1 MPSPDATTH
10 HFSGLTTMFVVTH
23 LRDRVGA
30 GALERV
36 LELAGETRSVAEL
49 CDERTWTSY
58 DQYRRLLEAAST
70 VMGGPEQLFAPAINA
85 FATVAVPDY
94 TAMLQSLGSPAA
106 LYAEVASAA
115 ASLSPIIRQQ
125 SEELSPTEWVVHSH
139 FDAGFEPF
147 KEWCWLAM
155 GLVAV
160 SPVLFGF
167 PPGEV
172 VEDACQCDGA
182 PACAIRVRWQVTDDA
197 VRRAEYWQMRAGL
210 LEAGLEAFE
219 RAVANLV
226 GGDDLDAVL
235 PRVIE
240 AAARAVP
247 APVFVLALNGSQRV
261 YAEGVAGEAADALAV
276 QLLAGDV
283 PADGSWLVTDVVSTR
298 DHYGRLAAIHHGTSF
313 FPQER
318 ALLEAFG
325 RLAAAALDSAAAVE
339 EVRRQARAS
348 DTLLG
353 LASTLAE
360 PGTVEELAARVA
372 RAIPAIVDCDRAV
385 VAIAEP
391 DGRRC
396 RVAGMTGFSPEEAVA
411 LDGQWFVIGEDKPQ
425 YRAMTVH
432 VAGSPTPGSGVEAAL
447 DMFGSAA
454 GATFPITSS
463 GRVVGWIAISVD
475 RDASRLTDNREL
487 ADRLRGLAG
496 QAATAIS
503 NARLLDQVRHQALH
517 DALTGLPNRALILDR
532 AEHLLQRAHRDGS
545 DAAALFIDLDNFK
558 TINDTLGHRAGD
570 ELLQA
575 VASRITGVLRGSDTV
590 GRLGGDE
597 FVVLVGDVSA
607 PAAPDLV
614 AQRVLDV
621 LRPPFYLTDRDT
633 TPITMSASIGI
644 ATGGATANDLL
655 RDADIALYRAK
666 AQGKGC
672 FARFEPAMQS
682 AVLNRLQLEMD
693 LRAGLVEQ
701 LFLVYQPVFNLETL
715 TVSGVEA
722 LLRWRHPVRGVIG
735 PQEFIPMLEET
746 GLILGVGRWVLHE
759 ACRQAVA
766 WQQQGRRL
774 SVSVNVSMRQ
784 LESEAFLADV
794 ADALH
799 ESGLAADDLIIE
811 ITETVLMR
819 DADSAVRCLRSLKR
833 LGVRVAIDDFGTGYS
848 SLAYLEQFPVDALK
862 IDRSFIAS
870 IDDTRESAAL
880 MHTLVELGR
889 ALGLETLAEGIEDA
903 GQLERLRGE
912 NCDSG
917 QGYLLGAPLEP
928 ADLEDFLDQWSPS
941 GHAPP
946 S

>member
-1 MPSPDATTH
+1 M
-10 HFSGLTTMFVVTH
+10 
-23 LRDRVGA
+23 
-30 GALERV
+30 
-36 LELAGETRSVAEL
+36 
-49 CDERTWTSY
+49 
-58 DQYRRLLEAAST
+58 
-70 VMGGPEQLFAPAINA
+70 
-85 FATVAVPDY
+85 
-94 TAMLQSLGSPAA
+94 
-106 LYAEVASAA
+106 
-115 ASLSPIIRQQ
+115 
-125 SEELSPTEWVVHSH
+125 
-139 FDAGFEPF
+139 
-147 KEWCWLAM
+147 
-155 GLVAV
+155 
-160 SPVLFGF
+160 
-167 PPGEV
+167 
-172 VEDACQCDGA
+172 
-182 PACAIRVRWQVTDDA
+182 RWQVIDDD

-210 LEAGLEAFE
+210 LEGGLEAFE
-219 RAVANLV
+219 RAVAYLV

-298 DHYGRLAAIHHGTSF
+298 DHYGRLAAIHHGASF

-339 EVRRQARAS
+339 EVRRQAQAS

-411 LDGQWFVIGEDKPQ
+411 LDGQCFVIGEDKPQ

-570 ELLQA
+570 ELGTGRHRHITDEHDELVPAEPSDRVAAAEDARDARGDGLEQFVAGA
-575 VASRITGVLRGSDTV
+575 VAEGVVD
-590 GRLGGDE
+590 RLEVVEVDE
-597 FVVLVGDVSA
+597 
-607 PAAPDLV
+607 
-614 AQRVLDV
+614 
-621 LRPPFYLTDRDT
+621 
-633 TPITMSASIGI
+633 
-644 ATGGATANDLL
+644 
-655 RDADIALYRAK
+655 
-666 AQGKGC
+666 
-672 FARFEPAMQS
+672 
-682 AVLNRLQLEMD
+682 
-693 LRAGLVEQ
+693 
-701 LFLVYQPVFNLETL
+701 
-715 TVSGVEA
+715 
-722 LLRWRHPVRGVIG
+722 
-735 PQEFIPMLEET
+735 
-746 GLILGVGRWVLHE
+746 
-759 ACRQAVA
+759 
-766 WQQQGRRL
+766 QGRRL
-774 SVSVNVSMRQ
+774 AVVARDALQQVLGTVEDQGPVLGQVVAQVVEDRVVAQ
-784 LESEAFLADV
+784 AGGEADIGGVAVHDWSAVEDERHPGFQRPVGRKELV
-794 ADALH
+794 GEADAP
-799 ESGLAADDLIIE
+799 EGG
-811 ITETVLMR
+811 
-819 DADSAVRCLRSLKR
+819 AVAEP
-833 LGVRVAIDDFGTGYS
+833 GEGQVEPV
-848 SLAYLEQFPVDALK
+848 VDAL
-862 IDRSFIAS
+862 
-870 IDDTRESAAL
+870 
-880 MHTLVELGR
+880 VEQPAPHPRRRL
-889 ALGLETLAEGIEDA
+889 ALGHPGFEPGADG
-903 GQLERLRGE
+903 
-912 NCDSG
+912 
-917 QGYLLGAPLEP
+917 LGAPVGEALHLAEALEVC
-928 ADLEDFLDQWSPS
+928 AIHHRET
-941 GHAPP
+941 
-946 S
+946 